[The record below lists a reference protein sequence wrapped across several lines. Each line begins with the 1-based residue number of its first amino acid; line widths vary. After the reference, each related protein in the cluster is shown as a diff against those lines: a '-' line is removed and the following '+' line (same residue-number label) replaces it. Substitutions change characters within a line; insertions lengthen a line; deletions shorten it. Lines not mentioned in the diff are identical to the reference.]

1 MTAVLIAVLAAT
13 GLAIGPVLRWLIIT
27 LAVPSGEPWRRACPA
42 CASPLPPVRAAR
54 APALG
59 PRGRCS
65 SCRARIGP
73 PPLSVEVTAA
83 VLLGLLAARVHPGL
97 VLAAACWLAVCAIP
111 LACIDAAARRLP
123 DVLTAPAW
131 AGLVALLLIAA
142 AVGRHAGGH
151 AGGHWPDLCRA
162 LLGGLGYAAFC
173 LILFLVSP
181 AGMGPGDIKLA
192 ASLGVA
198 LAWLSWTA
206 LVAGVLAGFLL
217 GACYGAALLIAGRA
231 SRKTQLPFGPFMIV
245 GTFLVLLATGL
256 R

>member
-1 MTAVLIAVLAAT
+1 MTAALIAVLAAA
-13 GLAIGPVLRWLIIT
+13 GLAIGPALRWLIVT
-27 LAVPSGEPWRRACPA
+27 LAVPSGEPWRQACPA
-42 CASPLPPVRAAR
+42 CGGPLPPAR

-65 SCRARIGP
+65 ACRARIGP

-111 LACIDAAARRLP
+111 LAYIDAATRRLP
-123 DVLTAPAW
+123 DALTAPAW

-142 AVGRHAGGH
+142 AVGGH
-151 AGGHWPDLCRA
+151 AGGHWPDLGRA
-162 LLGGLGYAAFC
+162 LLGGLGYGAFC

-181 AGMGPGDIKLA
+181 SGMGPGDIKLA

-206 LVAGVLAGFLL
+206 LVAGALAGFLL
-217 GACYGAALLIAGRA
+217 GACYAAALLIADRA

-245 GTFLVLLATGL
+245 GTFLVLALTGAGAG
-256 R
+256 